1 MRKPHPQPP
10 EVYQRRLALVRS
22 AFRPRKIDSYFVQDR
37 GDQYWL
43 TGFTG
48 EDGSAIVTEKEVVLL
63 TDGRFDE
70 AADIEAPWARKV
82 LRKVRGPEANGKEL
96 KRTKARRIG
105 FNPDHMKVR
114 EFEALRKL
122 IAPAK
127 LVAVEDLVRPLRMCK
142 DADEIDKIRAAIRVA
157 QDAFKHVKAWVKPGF
172 TEREIAA
179 ELDYQMARRGA
190 QEPAFGTIVAAGPN
204 SSLPHY
210 EPGNRRWVD
219 TEPLLVD
226 WGARVDWYRSDLTR
240 VLWVGSILSEY
251 RTVFEIVR
259 EAQAVGIAAVRPGVK
274 ATAVDAAAR
283 RVIDKSG
290 YGKKFNHAL
299 GHGIGVVTHEGPRLG
314 KKSKDVLRPGMV
326 VTVEPGIYLP
336 GIGGVRIEDDVLVTE
351 TGHEVLSSLP
361 TDAN

>member
-1 MRKPHPQPP
+1 MRKPHPQPA
-10 EVYQRRLALVRS
+10 EVYQRRLTAIRTELAKRKVDAL
-22 AFRPRKIDSYFVQDR
+22 FVQDR
-37 GDQYWL
+37 ADQYWL

-48 EDGSAIVTEKEVVLL
+48 EDGSAIVTEKDVVLL

-70 AADIEAPWARKV
+70 AADIEAPWARRV
-82 LRKVRGPEANGKEL
+82 LRKVRGPEANAKEL
-96 KRTKARRIG
+96 KRTRARRIG
-105 FNPDHMKVR
+105 FNPDNMKVR
-114 EFEALRKL
+114 EFEALKKL
-122 IAPAK
+122 VAPAK
-127 LVAVEDLVRPLRMCK
+127 LVAVDDLIRPRRMCK
-142 DADEIDKIRAAIRVA
+142 DMSEVDRIRAAIQVA
-157 QDAFKHVKAWVKPGF
+157 QDAFLHVKAWVRPGL

-210 EPGNRRWVD
+210 EPGERRWVD
-219 TEPLLVD
+219 SEPLLID
-226 WGARVDWYRSDLTR
+226 WGARMNWYRSDLTR
-240 VLWVGSILSEY
+240 VLWVGSILPEY
-251 RTVFEIVR
+251 RTIFGIVR
-259 EAQAVGIAAVRPGVK
+259 EAQAAGIAAVKPGIK
-274 ATAVDAAAR
+274 ASAVDAAAR

-299 GHGIGVVTHEGPRLG
+299 GHGIGVLTHEGPRLG
-314 KKSKDVLRPGMV
+314 KQSKDVLRPGMV